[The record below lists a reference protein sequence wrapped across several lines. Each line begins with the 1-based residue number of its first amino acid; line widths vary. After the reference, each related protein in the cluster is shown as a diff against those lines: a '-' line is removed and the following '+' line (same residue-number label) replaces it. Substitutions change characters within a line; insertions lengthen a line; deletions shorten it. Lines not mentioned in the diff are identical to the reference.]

1 MKRSGPPLGD
11 LLNLPLTDAP
21 ASPEPLGERLEAQDL
36 LPFDVVDSDERF
48 EEDVVL
54 PSAPPREAGFGR
66 RLKAGLLDIAVIAA
80 VVAVATGGAWALGAT
95 PRLSQLPG
103 FVLFTVSFSF
113 LYTIVPLTFWSR
125 TPGMSASDLVARSG
139 SDTPLTIQQAIKRW
153 IGGAATLLLCG
164 LPALLILTGRSVGD
178 RLSHSRV
185 KRRGGDQPG

>member
-1 MKRSGPPLGD
+1 MKRSGPPPGD

-21 ASPEPLGERLEAQDL
+21 ASSEPLDERLEAQDL
-36 LPFDVVDSDERF
+36 LPFDVVDSGDRF

-54 PSAPPREAGFGR
+54 PLAPPRKAGFGR

-80 VVAVATGGAWALGAT
+80 VLAVATFAAWALGAT
-95 PRLSQLPG
+95 PTLARLPG
-103 FVLFTVSFSF
+103 LLLFTVSFSF

-125 TPGMSASDLVARSG
+125 TPGMSASDLVARAG

-153 IGGAATLLLCG
+153 LGGAVTLLLCG

-178 RLSHSRV
+178 RFSHSGV
-185 KRRGGDQPG
+185 KRRGGVEPG